1 MLVILVRTFLLYFIV
16 IFAMRM
22 MGKRQA
28 GELQTSELVV
38 AIMISDVAS
47 IPMQN
52 TGVPLLSGIVPI
64 VTLLVSEIIVSF
76 VILKNRK
83 IRHILS
89 GTPSVIICHG
99 KIDEKEMR
107 KQRYN
112 IEDLMEELRVS
123 GYGDISQIE
132 YALLETSG
140 QISVIP
146 KTKARPLA
154 VEDVKI
160 NIKQEQIPHT
170 LVFDGVLD
178 KKELKKSGKD
188 ESWLDKQLRKNGIK
202 HLKDVFIAATDT
214 NGELFVQAKERK
226 K

>member
-1 MLVILVRTFLLYFIV
+1 MLVILVRTVLLYFIV
-16 IFAMRM
+16 VFAMRM

-52 TGVPLLSGIVPI
+52 TGVPLLSGVVPI
-64 VTLLVSEIIVSF
+64 LTLLVAEVIVSF
-76 VILKNRK
+76 IILKNRK

-89 GTPSVIICHG
+89 GTPSIIVCHG

-112 IEDLMEELRVS
+112 IEDLMEELRVC
-123 GYGDISQIE
+123 GYADISQVE
-132 YALLETSG
+132 YAILETSG

-146 KTKARPLA
+146 KSSARA
-154 VEDVKI
+154 VTVSDLGL
-160 NIKQEQIPHT
+160 NISGEQIPHT

-178 KKELKKSGKD
+178 KKELKNSGKD
-188 ESWLDKQLRKNGIK
+188 ENWLNKQLRANGIK
-202 HLKDVFIAATDT
+202 HLREVFIATTDT
-214 NGELFVQAKERK
+214 NGNLFVQSKERK